1 MVDSFFL
8 SDDMPL
14 ADLLFSRRT
23 PGKHCSLAGP
33 WTMRQNPLTFKDKH
47 AFACANRIEI
57 GRCAARGPQ
66 LEKNSSDAQLELFP
80 KDDHAADS
88 NVRSPLA
95 RSMGV

>member
-47 AFACANRIEI
+47 ANRIEI